1 MKNLKVMVIGG
12 GGREHALAWKI
23 AASPLV
29 DRVFCAPGNGGTGL
43 EPNVENLPISVEAFQ
58 DLADAAEK
66 KEIDLVV
73 VGPDNPLADGI
84 VDFLESKGLKVFGP
98 TREQARLESS
108 KSHAKAV
115 MKSLGI
121 PTASAEVFDDKESAL
136 EYARKNARARV
147 VKADGLAYGKGVF
160 VCSEIC
166 EVEEALN
173 QCFFEKTFGESGNKV
188 IIEDRLEGEELS
200 IFLLSDGKNL
210 LTLAPSQDHKRRY
223 EKDSGPNTGGMGAY
237 SPVPLYENQKE
248 KINKSII
255 QPLADALKE
264 GRFSYKG
271 VLFIGILVDNDIPYV
286 LEFNARFG
294 DPEAQTILPRLKS
307 DIVPALIACTE
318 GTLDQISLDWEDS
331 FSLCVVACGDSYPQ
345 TSSRDKEI
353 AIGQLSEEAKLF
365 HAGTK
370 KTSDKLLTNGGR
382 VLAVVGTGDSFETAS
397 ESAYRNIE
405 KVNFEGMDYRK
416 DIGWRVRS
424 KCQSI

>member
-1 MKNLKVMVIGG
+1 
-12 GGREHALAWKI
+12 
-23 AASPLV
+23 
-29 DRVFCAPGNGGTGL
+29 
-43 EPNVENLPISVEAFQ
+43 
-58 DLADAAEK
+58 
-66 KEIDLVV
+66 
-73 VGPDNPLADGI
+73 
-84 VDFLESKGLKVFGP
+84 
-98 TREQARLESS
+98 
-108 KSHAKAV
+108 
-115 MKSLGI
+115 
-121 PTASAEVFDDKESAL
+121 
-136 EYARKNARARV
+136 
-147 VKADGLAYGKGVF
+147 
-160 VCSEIC
+160 
-166 EVEEALN
+166 
-173 QCFFEKTFGESGNKV
+173 
-188 IIEDRLEGEELS
+188 
-200 IFLLSDGKNL
+200 
-210 LTLAPSQDHKRRY
+210 
-223 EKDSGPNTGGMGAY
+223 MGAY
-237 SPVPLYENQKE
+237 SPVPLYESQKE
-248 KINKSII
+248 KIDETII

-345 TSSRDKEI
+345 SSSRDKEI